1 MHGAYQHHR
10 EVTASETRLRL
21 TRGGRRSVTCML
33 AHRCLH
39 TDDTLFLKSMR
50 EAIHEILTDVSD
62 SFSTMIDMALANE
75 IRVRVRSARG
85 FNAPP
90 PAATLIDAALI
101 YQKGHLNTYASAIY
115 ASDVTLLFDI
125 VEYSSAL

>member
-1 MHGAYQHHR
+1 
-10 EVTASETRLRL
+10 
-21 TRGGRRSVTCML
+21 ML

-75 IRVRVRSARG
+75 IRVRVRSAPE
-85 FNAPP
+85 A
-90 PAATLIDAALI
+90 
-101 YQKGHLNTYASAIY
+101 
-115 ASDVTLLFDI
+115 V
-125 VEYSSAL
+125 